1 MTSGGGRRR
10 GARNARDLPVRWIVG
25 AVIAI
30 LVIWWAFAN
39 SQRVEVDYLLFSRD
53 SRLVYVILGA
63 AILGAIADRL
73 WTWRRRRRD

>member
-1 MTSGGGRRR
+1 VGTNRGR
-10 GARNARDLPVRWIVG
+10 GAAREVPWRWIAA
-25 AVIAI
+25 AVIVG

-53 SRLVYVILGA
+53 SRLVYVIIGA

-73 WTWRRRRRD
+73 FTWRRRWRRGAD

>member
-1 MTSGGGRRR
+1 V
-10 GARNARDLPVRWIVG
+10 PWRWIAA
-25 AVIAI
+25 AVIVG

-53 SRLVYVILGA
+53 SRLVYVIIGA

-73 WTWRRRRRD
+73 FTWRRRRRRD